1 MKTPLAIA
9 TISFLS
15 LVGAAQAAP
24 EVEFVDLGFLITDL
38 SEDGTRGCGNVQ
50 GDGSYE
56 TFYWWRGE
64 GIVRLGRATV
74 PVIGSGAGSPD
85 ISYDGMKVSA
95 TILSSDNAM
104 TQGLWEFNVGWTE
117 TMPPPPADG
126 ALIDNSYGSAWGLSG
141 DGTTVV
147 GLYWAPNAR
156 ANPSTWSASGGM
168 TNLPHVFGRSARA
181 DAASF
186 DGSVVCGWENSQFG
200 PRIATIWR
208 NGVKHVVADG
218 DFGGGGGVWDVSADG
233 SIAVG
238 YEYDESVITRV
249 PTIWTWG
256 GDAYEMD
263 NLNFLPGT
271 VASFGQSYLSCVSGD
286 GQIAG
291 GSNVYTQNPGGA
303 RAAIIWTPQGGVMN
317 AVDFLDDLGVS
328 DQIPAAFEIREVSAI
343 SPDGNV
349 IAFIGVN
356 VDLQGFQTMLV
367 YLNADEPCAG
377 DTNGDNIVNFT
388 DLNAVLAAFGQS
400 GEGNP
405 ADVNGDGVVNFSDL
419 NEVLANFG
427 ADCN

>member
-1 MKTPLAIA
+1 MNTPLTVA

-24 EVEFVDLGFLITDL
+24 AVEFLDVGFLVTDL

-50 GDGSYE
+50 GDGTYE

-74 PVIGSGAGSPD
+74 PVLGTGAGSPD
-85 ISYDGMKVSA
+85 ISHDGTRVSA
-95 TILSSDNAM
+95 TILSDDINQ

-117 TMPPPPADG
+117 TMPPMPADG
-126 ALIDNSYGSAWGLSG
+126 QPSGAAYGSAWGLSG

-147 GLYWAPNAR
+147 GLYWNLNGR
-156 ANPSTWSASGGM
+156 ANASSWTQSGGM
-168 TNLPHVFGRSARA
+168 VHLPQTAGRSARV
-181 DAASF
+181 DATSY
-186 DGSVVCGWENSQFG
+186 DGSVSVGWVDGGG
-200 PRIATIWR
+200 PRVATIWR
-208 NGVKHVVADG
+208 DGVQITVADG
-218 DFGGGGGVWDVSADG
+218 DFGGGGGVWDVTGDG

-238 YEYDESVITRV
+238 YEYDDSVATRV
-249 PTIWTWG
+249 PTIWTWNG
-256 GDAYEMD
+256 SSYDLQ

-271 VASFGQSYLSCVSGD
+271 IASFGQSYLSVVSDD

-291 GSNVYTQNPGGA
+291 GSNVYTQNPGGP
-303 RAAIIWTPQGGVMN
+303 RAGVIWTPAGGVMN

-328 DQIPAAFEIREVSAI
+328 DQIPATFEIREVSAI

-349 IAFIGVN
+349 IAFTGIN
-356 VDLQGFQTMLV
+356 FDLSGFQTMLV
-367 YLNADEPCAG
+367 YLNDDSVCAG
-377 DTNGDNIVNFT
+377 DTNGDNIVNFA
-388 DLNAVLAAFGQS
+388 DLNTVLAAYGQS
-400 GEGNP
+400 GEGL
-405 ADVNGDGVVNFSDL
+405 AGDVNGDGVVNFVDL